1 LHKKT
6 FALDSGTCL
15 SGEDYAVQVFPV
27 KVEGD
32 DVYLELP
39 PPEVLDKLLA
49 TEIGCRLATSD
60 DAALTLT
67 GV

>member
-1 LHKKT
+1 
-6 FALDSGTCL
+6 
-15 SGEDYAVQVFPV
+15 V

-39 PPEVLDKLLA
+39 PTEVLDKLLA

-60 DAALTLT
+60 DTTLT